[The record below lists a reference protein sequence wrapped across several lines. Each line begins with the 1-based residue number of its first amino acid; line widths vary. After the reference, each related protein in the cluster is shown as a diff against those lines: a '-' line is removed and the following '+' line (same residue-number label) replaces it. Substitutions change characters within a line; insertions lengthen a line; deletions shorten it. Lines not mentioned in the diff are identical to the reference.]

1 VSKPVEI
8 QISGQI
14 AVLKVSNPPVNSL
27 SHAVRLGLQ
36 KTVKQAEE
44 DPSVKAIVIFCDGS
58 TFIAGADIREFGK
71 PPTKPYL
78 PELINEIEASSKP
91 IVIALH
97 GTALGGGL
105 EIALGGHY
113 RVALGSTQF
122 GFPEVKLGL
131 LPGAGGTQRLPRL
144 IPVKNALNMITSGAM
159 ISASESFDLGLI
171 DEIAAGEDIRSAGI
185 AFAKKLIKDD
195 KVSRPTSANTCNP
208 AEESYLKEARA
219 KAATLARGLAA
230 PLKCVDAIEA
240 ALTLPFEEGL
250 AKERALFEGL
260 MDSDQSAAMIHAFF
274 GERQVAKLPEIEGI
288 EPRKIDAVGVVGGG
302 TMGAGIAGSALLAGL
317 DVTLAER
324 NSLAAARAGDT
335 VRKLL
340 TASVRRG
347 KLSHDNFDRIMSKA
361 FRTTTDY
368 ADFGQVDLVIEAVF
382 ESMNVKK
389 EVFQKLDAVC
399 KPGAI
404 LATNTSYLDVN
415 EIGAMTSRPQDVIG
429 LHFFSPAH
437 VMKLLEVVVA
447 DKTAPSAVATG
458 FAIAKR
464 LKKIAVRAGVCDGFI
479 GNRILSR
486 YRSALD
492 GAVIAGASPF
502 EIDRVLESFGL
513 AMGPFAVSDLAGL
526 DIGWATRKRLEP
538 TRDPRERVAQFTDR
552 ICELGRFGRKT
563 GRGFYIYDDGAVAGI
578 PDPEVEEFVAAER
591 MKKGITPRE
600 LSDQEMIDR
609 YMAAMINEAAR
620 VVDEGIAERPLD
632 VDVTLL
638 NGYGFPRWRGGPMH
652 YADTVG
658 LDKILTDIKEFQQ
671 EDDWFW
677 QPAPLIERL
686 VAKGQKF
693 SSLNK

>member
-1 VSKPVEI
+1 MSKPVEI